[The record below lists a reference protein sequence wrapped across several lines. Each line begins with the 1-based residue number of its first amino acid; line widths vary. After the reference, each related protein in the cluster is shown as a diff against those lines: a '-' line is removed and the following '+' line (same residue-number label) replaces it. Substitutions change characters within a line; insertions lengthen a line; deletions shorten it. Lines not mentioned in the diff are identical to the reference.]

1 MRKSVAPSDA
11 ALWRCAAAC
20 AVLQAYFNDNA
31 LTLIRT
37 MITGGATPQLELILA
52 EGVGMRPGHNSI
64 DTLAKRDR
72 CRVAMM
78 NVYEP
83 PLDKFFTASHARYSS
98 MS

>member
-1 MRKSVAPSDA
+1 MV
-11 ALWRCAAAC
+11 
-20 AVLQAYFNDNA
+20 QAYFNDNA

-52 EGVGMRPGHNSI
+52 EGVGMRPGHNSA

-78 NVYEP
+78 PVYEP
-83 PLDKFFTASHARYSS
+83 PLDKFYTASCIYTLSDTLYVDRVSRVV
-98 MS
+98 